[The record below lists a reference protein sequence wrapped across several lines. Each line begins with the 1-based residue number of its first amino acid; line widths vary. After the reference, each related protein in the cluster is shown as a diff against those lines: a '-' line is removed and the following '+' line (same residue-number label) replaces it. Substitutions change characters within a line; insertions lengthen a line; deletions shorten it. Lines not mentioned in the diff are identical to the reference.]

1 MKNNSRRYARRMSY
15 LKAKRKQRID
25 KERSAGRWPAWYNN
39 LHQYSKGKI
48 HCSCGMCRCKTKIL
62 GQYNYSIK
70 DLKRI
75 LEMEYEK
82 KREAYF

>member
-1 MKNNSRRYARRMSY
+1 MKHNSRRYARRMTY
-15 LKAKRKQRID
+15 LKAKRKRRID
-25 KERSAGRWPAWYNN
+25 QERSAGRWPDWYNN

-48 HCSCGMCRCKTKIL
+48 HCSCGMCRCKTKDSGYPI
-62 GQYNYSIK
+62 Q

-82 KREAYF
+82 GEAII